1 MNSSQ
6 LIIEKINS
14 LAANQKAFLFIADFE
29 LKQPLVFEPHEFLQ
43 QKIQL
48 EFPEFSFKSPKIT
61 AACHSQYFSKSPI
74 PFREYKSS
82 FDKVKQHLHYGNS
95 FLTNLTA
102 PTKIETNLTLSEIYQ
117 LAKAKYKISFQDK
130 WICFSPETFIQI
142 KQDKISTNPMKGTID
157 ASVPNAEFI
166 ILNDQKETAEHYTI
180 VDLMR
185 NDLSKVATQVEVEKF
200 RYIDRIKTNQK
211 ELLQVSSKITGQLP
225 PDYLTHLGTILFDLL
240 PAGSISGA
248 PKCKTLDIIHEAE
261 NYSRG
266 YYTGAAFY
274 FDGHNLDSC
283 VLIRFIEKTPDGL
296 VYKSG
301 GGITVNSQAENEY
314 QELIDKVYVPG
325 I

>member
-1 MNSSQ
+1 MNSQ
-6 LIIEKINS
+6 QTIIEKINS
-14 LAANQKAFLFIADFE
+14 LAANHKTFLFIADFE
-29 LKQPLVFEPHEFLQ
+29 LKKTIVFEPHEFLQ
-43 QKIQL
+43 QKVQF
-48 EFPEFSFKSPKIT
+48 EFPKASFKSNEVLANHPK
-61 AACHSQYFSKSPI
+61 YFSKSPI
-74 PFREYKSS
+74 PFHEYKTS
-82 FDKVKQHLHYGNS
+82 FDKVKQHLNYGNS

-142 KQDKISTNPMKGTID
+142 NQGEISTHPMKGTID
-157 ASVPNAEFI
+157 ASIPNAEFI
-166 ILNDQKETAEHYTI
+166 ILNDPKETAEHYTI

-185 NDLSKVATQVEVEKF
+185 NDLSKVATQVQVEKF

-211 ELLQVSSKITGQLP
+211 ELLQVSSKITGKLP

-248 PKCKTLDIIHEAE
+248 PKCKTLDIINEAE

-266 YYTGAAFY
+266 YYTGVAFY

-283 VLIRFIEKTPDGL
+283 VLIRFIEQTPDCL